1 MLYHVQLIKGILY
14 PNTYLYQLAKAEK
27 ITGLYIRFL
36 LLLAAGA
43 IIYLAAAYSGYGMDI
58 VSNEISNVSNE
69 ELETKKLFVGIG
81 KILWGIVFTLLI
93 FFIPA
98 IFYWTLMDTEF
109 VKLLVMQLFVL
120 AVLLIEK
127 VLTLV
132 LQISFGLDRASSP
145 FSFGVMAQYLTESRL
160 LIHLAGTITLFQV
173 WVIFFQYMNL
183 KAFSPRSPKWILLI
197 VIIVNLVG
205 WIMTSTIYYLEFEKL
220 I

>member
-1 MLYHVQLIKGILY
+1 MFYHVQLIKGILS
-14 PNTYLYQLAKAEK
+14 PNTYLYQLTKAEK

-36 LLLAAGA
+36 LLMAAGA
-43 IIYLAAAYSGYGMDI
+43 ILYLAAAYTGYGMDI
-58 VSNEISNVSNE
+58 ISNEISNVSQQ
-69 ELETKKLFVGIG
+69 ELETKKLFLGIG
-81 KILWGIVFTLLI
+81 KVVWGIVFSLLI
-93 FFIPA
+93 FFVPA
-98 IFYWTLMDTEF
+98 IFYWTIMDTEF
-109 VKLLVMQLFVL
+109 AKLLVMQLFVL

-127 VLTLV
+127 ALTLV
-132 LQISFGLDRASSP
+132 LQISFGLERVSSP
-145 FSFGVMAQYLTESRL
+145 FSLGVMVQYLTDNRL
-160 LIHLAGTITLFQV
+160 LIQLAGTITLFQI

>member
-1 MLYHVQLIKGILY
+1 MFYHVQLLKGILS
-14 PNTYLYQLAKAEK
+14 PNTYLYQLTKAEK

-36 LLLAAGA
+36 LLMAAGA
-43 IIYLAAAYSGYGMDI
+43 ILYLAAAYTGYGMDI
-58 VSNEISNVSNE
+58 VSNEISNVSHQ
-69 ELETKKLFVGIG
+69 ELESKKLFLGIG
-81 KILWGIVFTLLI
+81 KALWGIVFSLLI
-93 FFIPA
+93 FFVPA
-98 IFYWTLMDTEF
+98 IFYWTIMDTEF
-109 VKLLVMQLFVL
+109 AKLLVMQLFVL

-127 VLTLV
+127 ALTLI
-132 LQISFGLDRASSP
+132 LQISFGLERVSSP
-145 FSFGVMAQYLTESRL
+145 FSLGVMVQYLTDNRL
-160 LIHLAGTITLFQV
+160 LIQLAGTITLFQI

>member
-1 MLYHVQLIKGILY
+1 MFYRVQLIKGILS
-14 PNTYLYQLAKAEK
+14 PNTYLYQMTKAEK

-36 LLLAAGA
+36 LLMAAGS
-43 IIYLAAAYSGYGMDI
+43 IIYLAAAYTGYGMDI
-58 VSNEISNVSNE
+58 VSNEISNVSHQ
-69 ELETKKLFVGIG
+69 ELETKKLFLGIG
-81 KILWGIVFTLLI
+81 KVLWGIVFSLLI
-93 FFIPA
+93 FFVPA
-98 IFYWTLMDTEF
+98 IFYWTIMDTEF
-109 VKLLVMQLFVL
+109 AKLLVMQLFVL

-127 VLTLV
+127 ALTIV
-132 LQISFGLDRASSP
+132 LQISFGLERVSSP
-145 FSFGVMAQYLTESRL
+145 FSLGVIVQYLTDNRL
-160 LIHLAGTITLFQV
+160 LIQLAGTITLFQI